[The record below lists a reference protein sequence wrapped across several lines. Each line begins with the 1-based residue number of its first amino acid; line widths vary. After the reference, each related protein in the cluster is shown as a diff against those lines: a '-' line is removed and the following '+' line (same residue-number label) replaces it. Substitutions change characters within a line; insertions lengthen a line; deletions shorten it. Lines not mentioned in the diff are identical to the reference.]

1 MMKCTTCGHELRDGA
16 KFCPACGSQVD
27 RNTSKTGEVRCP
39 YCRGMIKVGS
49 HFCPKCGSLIVT
61 KVNHG
66 EPKPEADNGSE
77 PAAEAKLTLEGQT
90 ICPLCKREVQKGLRS
105 CSYCGN
111 VLEPEG
117 SVSDKSPVE
126 LAKVHERIRT
136 GKQLPRWGKTAVIFL
151 ILALAAGVGGAWIG
165 TQLPANNNTEDQTVS
180 DDSSG
185 NDMDDETNL
194 QQDPSADETD
204 NTNSGTQEAND
215 SEDGET
221 TTEQDN
227 LLPGSDSR
235 YISES
240 ELEGFTKEECRIARN
255 EIYARHGRMFDDES
269 LQEYFN
275 SLDWYSP
282 SIAPDDFDESSL
294 NDYERANLDLIIS
307 YETEQGYR

>member
-1 MMKCTTCGHELRDGA
+1 MKCKTCGHELRDGT

-27 RNTSKTGEVRCP
+27 TDASKTKLHRCP
-39 YCRGMIKVGS
+39 YCGGMIKAGS
-49 HFCPKCGSLIVT
+49 HFCPQCGSLLVT
-61 KVNHG
+61 KIIHG
-66 EPKPEADNGSE
+66 ESKTEADNKSE
-77 PAAEAKLTLEGQT
+77 SAAETEPRLEEQT

-105 CSYCGN
+105 CPYCGN

-117 SVSDKSPVE
+117 SESDKSPVE
-126 LAKVHERIRT
+126 PAKVHERIRT
-136 GKQLPRWGKTAVIFL
+136 GKHLSRWGKTAVIFL

-180 DDSSG
+180 DDSPE
-185 NDMDDETNL
+185 NDMDGETKL

-204 NTNSGTQEAND
+204 NTNSETQETND
-215 SEDGET
+215 SENSET
-221 TTEQDN
+221 ATKQDY
-227 LLPGSDSR
+227 LLPESDSR
-235 YISES
+235 YISKS
-240 ELEGFTKEECRIARN
+240 ELGGFTKEECRIARN

-269 LQEYFN
+269 LQAYFD

-294 NDYERANLDLIIS
+294 NDYERANLDLIIA